1 MQYVSSAIGVTI
13 LVYVALIAIADS
25 PINKIDR
32 VCDPAFIWPKK
43 AIVAMAKMG
52 SPNSVPGIEKSFNS
66 GHGRCR
72 AWMWDTFFEEEYRKM
87 QADVEAAKKAT
98 EDAKRGAR

>member
-1 MQYVSSAIGVTI
+1 MQYISSAIAISI
-13 LVYVALIAIADS
+13 LVYAALIAIASS
-25 PINKIDR
+25 PIDKIDR
-32 VCDPAFIWPKK
+32 VCDPVFVWPKK

-52 SPNSVPGIEKSFNS
+52 APNSVPGIEKSFNN

-87 QADVEAAKKAT
+87 QAAVEAAKKAV
-98 EDAKRGAR
+98 EDAKQVGK